1 MNTLTGKPA
10 LSFPNDTKVDEYQ
23 LTHKGKIIFTGTE
36 NRCYMKLQNSQ
47 SQSADWAMKN
57 DGWKVEQT
65 GKQIDDPIIE
75 VEAVKM
81 FLNVLT
87 FKYRGETYRITKDAV
102 YGHLGLLKPG
112 DKVKVDSHYAMKP
125 F

>member
-81 FLNVLT
+81 KHTALQKMPYMAT
-87 FKYRGETYRITKDAV
+87 
-102 YGHLGLLKPG
+102 
-112 DKVKVDSHYAMKP
+112 
-125 F
+125 